1 MNGAVGERQPLDG
14 QALATIHFAQL
25 DATMRLIPLP
35 ELAVVLVIALVVLGL
50 RTLREFSLLSFAR
63 RVGNVSQPR
72 DGHLETER
80 KRTQLI
86 ASCVLL
92 MIISIPLI
100 LRVVPPNG
108 VYGFRTA
115 STQSN
120 SAIWY
125 PANTFM
131 GWALLVAAA
140 ISAVVLLI
148 LPATVKRW
156 LLWAAFLVPMFGAIV
171 ASFVYLNGL
180 IESGPL

>member
-140 ISAVVLLI
+140 ISAIVLLI

>member
-1 MNGAVGERQPLDG
+1 
-14 QALATIHFAQL
+14 
-25 DATMRLIPLP
+25 MRLIPLP
-35 ELAVVLVIALVVLGL
+35 ELAVVLVMALVVFGPRTLWGL
-50 RTLREFSLLSFAR
+50 RRRSLAR
-63 RVGNVSQPR
+63 RAGHVSQPR
-72 DGHLETER
+72 EGHLETQR
-80 KRTQLI
+80 KRIQLV

-125 PANTFM
+125 PANAFM

-140 ISAVVLLI
+140 LSAFVLVI

-156 LLWAAFLVPMFGAIV
+156 LLWAVFLVPVLGAIV

>member
-1 MNGAVGERQPLDG
+1 
-14 QALATIHFAQL
+14 
-25 DATMRLIPLP
+25 MRLIPLP
-35 ELAVVLVIALVVLGL
+35 ELAVVLVVALVVLGL
-50 RTLREFSLLSFAR
+50 RTLREFNLLPFGR
-63 RVGNVSQPR
+63 RATHIGQPQE
-72 DGHLETER
+72 GHLETTR
-80 KRTQLI
+80 KRAQLI

-108 VYGFRTA
+108 MYGFRTA

-125 PANTFM
+125 PANAFM
-131 GWALLVAAA
+131 GSALFVAAA
-140 ISAVVLLI
+140 ISAVVLLT

-156 LLWAAFLVPMFGAIV
+156 LQWAAFLVPLSGAIV

-180 IESGPL
+180 IESGRL

>member
-100 LRVVPPNG
+100 LRVVPCRPM
-108 VYGFRTA
+108 A
-115 STQSN
+115 SMVSEPPRRNRIRRSGIQPTH
-120 SAIWY
+120 
-125 PANTFM
+125 
-131 GWALLVAAA
+131 
-140 ISAVVLLI
+140 
-148 LPATVKRW
+148 
-156 LLWAAFLVPMFGAIV
+156 LWD
-171 ASFVYLNGL
+171 GL
-180 IESGPL
+180 C

>member
-1 MNGAVGERQPLDG
+1 
-14 QALATIHFAQL
+14 
-25 DATMRLIPLP
+25 MRLIPLP

-50 RTLREFSLLSFAR
+50 RTLREFSRLPFAR
-63 RVGNVSQPR
+63 RAGHVSQPR
-72 DGHLETER
+72 EGHVDTER

-86 ASCVLL
+86 ASCILL
-92 MIISIPLI
+92 IIISIPLI

-125 PANTFM
+125 PANAFL
-131 GWALLVAAA
+131 GWALLVAAG
-140 ISAVVLLI
+140 ISAIVLLI

-156 LLWAAFLVPMFGAIV
+156 LLWAAFLVPVFGAIV

>member
-1 MNGAVGERQPLDG
+1 
-14 QALATIHFAQL
+14 
-25 DATMRLIPLP
+25 MRLIPLP

-50 RTLREFSLLSFAR
+50 RTLREFSRLPFAR
-63 RVGNVSQPR
+63 RAGHVSQPR
-72 DGHLETER
+72 EGHVDTER
-80 KRTQLI
+80 RRTQLI
-86 ASCVLL
+86 ASCILL
-92 MIISIPLI
+92 IIISIPLI

-125 PANTFM
+125 PANAFL
-131 GWALLVAAA
+131 GWALLVAAS
-140 ISAVVLLI
+140 ISAIVLLI
-148 LPATVKRW
+148 LPVTVKRW
-156 LLWAAFLVPMFGAIV
+156 LLWAAFLVPVFCATV